1 MPSPR
6 LSPKIARFLA
16 AQMLLVVGGLV
27 LLWAVIL
34 YFTRPNHPLTTT
46 GGIDTVNVTITWVAF
61 TVIFLALALI
71 HLIFARQLLSEAKGV
86 RRGIESW

>member
-6 LSPKIARFLA
+6 LTPKLARFLG
-16 AQMLLVVGGLV
+16 AQMMLVIGG
-27 LLWAVIL
+27 
-34 YFTRPNHPLTTT
+34 T
-46 GGIDTVNVTITWVAF
+46 NVTITWIAF

-71 HLIFARQLLSEAKGV
+71 HLIFARQLFSEAKGV

>member
-6 LSPKIARFLA
+6 LPAKVARFLGS
-16 AQMLLVVGGLV
+16 QMILVIAGLV

-34 YFTRPNHPLTTT
+34 YFTRPNHPPMT
-46 GGIDTVNVTITWVAF
+46 GGIDATNVTIAWIAF
-61 TVIFLALALI
+61 TVIFLALGLI
-71 HLIFARQLLSEAKGV
+71 HRIFAKQLFGEAKGV

>member
-6 LSPKIARFLA
+6 LPSKLARLLGTQMVVVIAG
-16 AQMLLVVGGLV
+16 LVV
-27 LLWAVIL
+27 LWAVVL
-34 YFTRPNHPLTTT
+34 YFTRPNHPPMT
-46 GGIDTVNVTITWVAF
+46 GGIDATNVTITWIAF

-71 HLIFARQLLSEAKGV
+71 HLIFARQLFSEAKGV